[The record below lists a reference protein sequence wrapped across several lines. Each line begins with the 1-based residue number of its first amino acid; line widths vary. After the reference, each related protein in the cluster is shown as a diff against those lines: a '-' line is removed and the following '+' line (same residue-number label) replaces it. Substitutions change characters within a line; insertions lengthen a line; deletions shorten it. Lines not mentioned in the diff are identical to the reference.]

1 MKNVNVIYHLILK
14 GAENFSFCVTILL
27 LKDNVLRLRFL
38 MAFLLFSY
46 KVTSNLKQNLKSKQ
60 SNVIPRKFRGAL
72 RFSAP
77 QVELNVIKASE
88 DKLESRLVFLC

>member
-1 MKNVNVIYHLILK
+1 MNVIYHLILK

-72 RFSAP
+72 RW
-77 QVELNVIKASE
+77 VNVFKASE
-88 DKLESRLVFLC
+88 DKLASSEVFLS